1 MKFRFGF
8 LFVTLCLTLM
18 SVSECEPFD
27 SRIYCPISAE
37 VNGVNYENDYVRP
50 SEGVPYATFGSEGKN
65 YYLNTSGR
73 WLKSESGDSLMFR
86 LKFNEEVDT
95 SSFSLNVK
103 YKMKALVRTGATSR
117 ESSDGWILFTS
128 ISGRLDGRFECVVRD
143 DRTNEIVYDVRNG
156 CFSLPY
162 RW

>member
-1 MKFRFGF
+1 
-8 LFVTLCLTLM
+8 
-18 SVSECEPFD
+18 
-27 SRIYCPISAE
+27 
-37 VNGVNYENDYVRP
+37 
-50 SEGVPYATFGSEGKN
+50 
-65 YYLNTSGR
+65 
-73 WLKSESGDSLMFR
+73 MFR

-103 YKMKALVRTGATSR
+103 YKMKALVRTEATSR

-143 DRTNEIVYDVRNG
+143 DRTNQIVYDVRNG